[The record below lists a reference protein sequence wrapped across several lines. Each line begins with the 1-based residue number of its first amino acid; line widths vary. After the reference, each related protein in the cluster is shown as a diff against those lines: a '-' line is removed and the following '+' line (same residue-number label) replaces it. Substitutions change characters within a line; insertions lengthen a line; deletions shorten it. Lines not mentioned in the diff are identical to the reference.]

1 MADSFE
7 QRAVSRRELVKRG
20 AAAVALTLGPLGSM
34 LQDRKAFADN
44 IRLIDFAERR
54 IAPNEIKSAGYAGV
68 VNYVSESRPGANF
81 EAKPIT
87 RDYADALRAA
97 GLHIVSNF
105 QYGKPGWSDPSDFTR
120 GFDGGVADAH
130 TALQLH
136 GAAGGGKSAP
146 IFFSVDDGINAA
158 TGHGQAV

>member
-87 RDYADALRAA
+87 RDYADSLRAA
-97 GLHIVSNF
+97 GLQIVSNF
-105 QYGKPGWSDPSDFTR
+105 QYGKPGWPDPSDFTR
-120 GFDGGVADAH
+120 GFDGGATDAH
-130 TALQLH
+130 TALRLH
-136 GAAGGGKSAP
+136 NAPGGSNP
-146 IFFSVDDGINAA
+146 
-158 TGHGQAV
+158 

>member
-1 MADSFE
+1 MADSFG

-20 AAAVALTLGPLGSM
+20 AAAVALPLGPLGSM

-54 IAPNEIKSAGYAGV
+54 IAPNEIKSAGYAGGG
-68 VNYVSESRPGANF
+68 NYVAESRPGANF

-87 RDYADALRAA
+87 LEYADALLAA

-105 QYGKPGWSDPSDFTR
+105 QDGKPNGTAPSDYTR
-120 GFDGGVADAH
+120 
-130 TALQLH
+130 
-136 GAAGGGKSAP
+136 
-146 IFFSVDDGINAA
+146 
-158 TGHGQAV
+158 